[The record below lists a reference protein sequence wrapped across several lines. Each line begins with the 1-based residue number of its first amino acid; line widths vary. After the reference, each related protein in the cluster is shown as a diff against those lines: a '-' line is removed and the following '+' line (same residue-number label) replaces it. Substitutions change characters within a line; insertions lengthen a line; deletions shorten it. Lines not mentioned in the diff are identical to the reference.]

1 MPSDT
6 FTLQIF
12 DTGISI
18 PADHASTHLTGG
30 TDAIPIA
37 TASTSGL
44 MSAAQAA
51 AVIANT
57 AKATNATHTGE
68 VTGSTA
74 LTIANDAVTTA
85 KINNGAVTTDKIA
98 AAAVTTTKIADG
110 NVTLAKLANVDGP
123 VVLGRS
129 DSDIGGVTAISCTTA
144 GFALIG
150 QANVSGMRTYLEL
163 GPFATATTITVD
175 LTAASVTG
183 VLPVSKGGTG
193 RGGATTLNANSLVVT
208 GDSPDANFS
217 TVAVG
222 ATTQILVGGGPSS
235 YPVWATA
242 TGSGAPVRAVSPSLT
257 TPALGTP
264 TAGVLTSCTGLPLT
278 TGVTGVLP
286 IANGGTGKTSAV
298 RGQISKMSSFTLVDV
313 ATANVYVPL
322 TNAGT
327 LDANVNMTVGANS
340 TFSIKNTSNTTRLF
354 RVYASVDATSANNEI
369 LGIKLYFGVAG
380 SLGAI
385 DETECRGF
393 TSGSNSAAKLVTSWM
408 IELDHNEEIAVYVA
422 NHSGTNDITIQRA
435 RLIAEAII

>member
-18 PADHASTHLTGG
+18 PALHATTHLTGG
-30 TDAIPIA
+30 ADAIPIA

-57 AKATNATHTGE
+57 DKVTNATHTGE
-68 VTGSTA
+68 VTGATA
-74 LTIANDAVTTA
+74 LTIANNAVTTA

-98 AAAVTTTKIADG
+98 AAAIDQYKIADG

-129 DSDIGGVTAISCTTA
+129 ATDIGGVTAISCTTA

-150 QANVSGMRTYLEL
+150 QVDVSGMQDYLEL

-193 RGGATTLNANSLVVT
+193 RGGATTLNAHSLVVT

-222 ATTQILVGGGPSS
+222 ATTQILVGGGSSS

-257 TPALGTP
+257 TPALGIP

-286 IANGGTGKTSAV
+286 IANGGTGPSAY
-298 RGQISKMSSFTLVDV
+298 GQISGQ
-313 ATANVYVPL
+313 A
-322 TNAGT
+322 AGT
-327 LDANVNMTVGANS
+327 STLYTTDYAKVVLTTSSDLMSDFDTNGEYNRLRYTGSATRKFLFFGSLDMFTATDGAQ
-340 TFSIKNTSNTTRLF
+340 FSIKLAKGGTVIN
-354 RVYASVDATSANNEI
+354 ATQCNAAAAVKSGA
-369 LGIKLYFGVAG
+369 GI
-380 SLGAI
+380 
-385 DETECRGF
+385 
-393 TSGSNSAAKLVTSWM
+393 AKLVCSWI
-408 IELDHNEEIAVYVA
+408 IEMTTNQYIEIYVA
-422 NHSGTNDITIQRA
+422 SVNSSETGIPQRM
-435 RLIAEAII
+435 RLIATPVY

>member
-37 TASTSGL
+37 TTENAGL
-44 MSAAQAA
+44 MSALQAA
-51 AVIANT
+51 DVVFNNS
-57 AKATNATHTGE
+57 KVTNATHTGD

-85 KINNGAVTTDKIA
+85 KILDSAVVADKIASNAVTTNKIA
-98 AAAVTTTKIADG
+98 AG

-129 DSDIGGVTAISCTTA
+129 ATDIGEVAAISCTTA

-150 QANVSGMRTYLEL
+150 QPDVSGMRTYLEL

-193 RGGATTLNANSLVVT
+193 RGGATTLNAHSLVVT

-286 IANGGTGKTSAV
+286 IANGGTGPSAY
-298 RGQISKMSSFTLVDV
+298 GQISGQAAGSSTLYTVDYAKVVLTTSSDLMSEFDTNGESNRLRYTGSATRKFLFFGSLDMFT
-313 ATANVYVPL
+313 AT
-322 TNAGT
+322 
-327 LDANVNMTVGANS
+327 DGAQ
-340 TFSIKNTSNTTRLF
+340 FSIKLAKGGAVIN
-354 RVYASVDATSANNEI
+354 ATQCNAAAAV
-369 LGIKLYFGVAG
+369 K
-380 SLGAI
+380 
-385 DETECRGF
+385 
-393 TSGSNSAAKLVTSWM
+393 SGSGIAKLVCSWI
-408 IELDHNEEIAVYVA
+408 IEMSTGQYIEIYVA
-422 NHSGTNDITIQRA
+422 SVNSSETGTPQRM
-435 RLIAEAII
+435 RLVATPVF